1 MGILANPLST
11 DPASVDLLSPSLYER
26 GVPHDVFRHLREHEP
41 LSFRRSA
48 FAGPKDPGYWLLT
61 RHADVHS
68 VLLDT
73 SSYSSYRGG
82 TNLLDES
89 PDQLDAGRMMLINM
103 DPPNHTRYRRL
114 ITRSFAARAVAD
126 LEPHVRTLCTQVVD
140 NIIDRGQCE
149 FVRDVASQVPMQVIF
164 MLLGVPE
171 QDWAYLCELTDT
183 MMNNGGTEAAMGAV
197 LKLYMYSD
205 ELASRRRQSP
215 GADMVSLLLTSEV
228 NGELLSQAEF
238 NAFFLLLVVAG
249 NETTRNLIAGGM
261 LALIEHP
268 EELAKLQQDPSLVP
282 SAVEEMLRFVS
293 PVIQFRRTAN
303 RDIEL
308 YGQKIREGDRVIV
321 AHTSANRDER
331 VFANPDSF
339 SVTRSPNPH
348 LAFGVGVHL
357 CLGATLA
364 RLEARC
370 MFDELLRRI
379 TAPEVSGPV
388 VRMHSNLVNGYKQL
402 PLCFRPR

>member
-41 LSFRRSA
+41 LSFRHSA

-68 VLLDT
+68 ILLDT

-183 MMNNGGTEAAMGAV
+183 MMNNGGTEAAIV
-197 LKLYMYSD
+197 LINSSSIGPGPLGIFPTNPIADAPK
-205 ELASRRRQSP
+205 EIACAASS
-215 GADMVSLLLTSEV
+215 SLDIQQILILGFIDQIFIKTTATESS
-228 NGELLSQAEF
+228 LSS
-238 NAFFLLLVVAG
+238 
-249 NETTRNLIAGGM
+249 T
-261 LALIEHP
+261 P
-268 EELAKLQQDPSLVP
+268 
-282 SAVEEMLRFVS
+282 
-293 PVIQFRRTAN
+293 
-303 RDIEL
+303 
-308 YGQKIREGDRVIV
+308 
-321 AHTSANRDER
+321 
-331 VFANPDSF
+331 
-339 SVTRSPNPH
+339 RS
-348 LAFGVGVHL
+348 
-357 CLGATLA
+357 
-364 RLEARC
+364 
-370 MFDELLRRI
+370 
-379 TAPEVSGPV
+379 
-388 VRMHSNLVNGYKQL
+388 K
-402 PLCFRPR
+402 